1 MRPDHSLD
9 ASYFDDVFASDDD
22 PWSLASSAYEAAKYA
37 ASVAAIADR
46 RYRAALEIGCAHG
59 VLTRHVAP
67 LCDTLLAIDISQHAV
82 DLARRR
88 CADLDTVTIERAAFP
103 RQLPDHTPTTGFDLV
118 LLSEVAYY
126 WDDGDIARAAAAIR
140 TLAVPEC
147 RILLVHWTGT
157 TDYPQTGDDA
167 VAKLHRH
174 IGAITVERA
183 ERTAEYRLDLW
194 QLA

>member
-22 PWSLASSAYEAAKYA
+22 PWSLASSAYEAEKYA

-46 RYRAALEIGCAHG
+46 RYRAVLEIGCAHG

-67 LCDTLLAIDISQHAV
+67 LCDTLLAIDISQRAV

-103 RQLPDHTPTTGFDLV
+103 RQLPDHTPMTGFDLV

-126 WDDGDIARAAAAIR
+126 WDDGDIARAAAAVR
-140 TLAVPEC
+140 TLAAPEC

-157 TDYPQTGDDA
+157 TDYPQTGDEA
-167 VAKLHRH
+167 VAKLQRH

>member
-22 PWSLASSAYEAAKYA
+22 PWSLASSTYEAAKYA
-37 ASVAAIADR
+37 ASVAVIADR

-67 LCDTLLAIDISQHAV
+67 LCGTLLAIDISQRAV

-103 RQLPDHTPTTGFDLV
+103 LQLPDHTPTTGFDLV

-140 TLAVPEC
+140 TLAAPEC

-167 VAKLHRH
+167 VAKLQRH

-194 QLA
+194 RLA

>member
-22 PWSLASSAYEAAKYA
+22 PWSLASSAYEAEKYA

-46 RYRAALEIGCAHG
+46 RYRAVLEIGCAHG

-67 LCDTLLAIDISQHAV
+67 LCDTLLAIDISQRAV

-103 RQLPDHTPTTGFDLV
+103 RQLPDHTPMTGFDLV

-126 WDDGDIARAAAAIR
+126 WDDGDIARAAAAVR
-140 TLAVPEC
+140 TLAAPEC

-157 TDYPQTGDDA
+157 TDYPKTGDEA
-167 VAKLHRH
+167 VAKLQRH